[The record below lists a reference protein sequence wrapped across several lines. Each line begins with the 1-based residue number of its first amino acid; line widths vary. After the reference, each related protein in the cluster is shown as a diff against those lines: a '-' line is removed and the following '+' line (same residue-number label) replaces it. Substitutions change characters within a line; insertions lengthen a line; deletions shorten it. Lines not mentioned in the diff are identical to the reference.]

1 MRKHTSS
8 LEGFIPR
15 QSGSKLGDF
24 HSADKQQ
31 AAKKAPSRQ
40 IKTDGETVL
49 SKDTVG
55 QPRKGRLIGR
65 DDIDESL
72 REIDDASFQETK
84 KSRKERKKYLK
95 AKKPKRR
102 VRRIIFW
109 VLLVWR

>member
-49 SKDTVG
+49 SKIQLASPERDGLLAVMILMN
-55 QPRKGRLIGR
+55 RFARLMMHR
-65 DDIDESL
+65 FRRLKNLVKSV
-72 REIDDASFQETK
+72 K
-84 KSRKERKKYLK
+84 K
-95 AKKPKRR
+95 
-102 VRRIIFW
+102 I
-109 VLLVWR
+109 